1 MRKYLFNQEWQK
13 KKKKWNVMHDAVKR
27 AIATIHE
34 KKFEKVWVIINL
46 LDGVE
51 FLDEVSFFC
60 LVLANILGLC

>member
-1 MRKYLFNQEWQK
+1 
-13 KKKKWNVMHDAVKR
+13 MHDAVKR